1 MHLLLEE
8 KLRIGIQTI
17 HRIGEPTAKPAL
29 LSGCPRPV
37 CRTTLLHGNT

>member
-17 HRIGEPTAKPAL
+17 HRIGEPTAKHWHPGIDELVA
-29 LSGCPRPV
+29 
-37 CRTTLLHGNT
+37 